1 MLYSRVSLVFC
12 FIRSSVYITQCVCVV
27 PIQGTLTPGPAF
39 EQCQPQALG
48 TPLLLKVSSD
58 LVETESR
65 GVNIFYYSQVSNM
78 EF

>member
-39 EQCQPQALG
+39 KQCQALG

-58 LVETESR
+58 LVETESG